1 MRQSRRADKHIR
13 GDIVQFTSIR
23 SRGLTLGLVLLLPAC
38 EALEGDNDIDDIN
51 DQTATLDEL
60 IDTLDPTPV
69 GAMPLSGS
77 ARYEGTAFVD
87 YTYEGG
93 NTDRVGGEMVLDADF
108 AQAAVS
114 GRIDSVASD
123 DFGSLDGKLDITNGA
138 ISGNGF
144 TADVD
149 GEVGNFLA
157 DVRVDGTMT
166 GGFLGDDAQ
175 AVSGGISGT
184 ARVLGETYP
193 VDGAFQAATD

>member
-1 MRQSRRADKHIR
+1 M
-13 GDIVQFTSIR
+13 
-23 SRGLTLGLVLLLPAC
+23 LLPAC
-38 EALEGDNDIDDIN
+38 EAIEEALGGENDIDDIN

-69 GAMPLSGS
+69 AAMPLSGT

-93 NTDRVGGEMVLDADF
+93 NDDRVGGELVLDADF
-108 AQAAVS
+108 AQAAVT
-114 GRIDSVASD
+114 GRIDGVASE

-149 GEVGNFLA
+149 GAVGNFLT

-175 AVSGGISGT
+175 AVSGAISGSAT
-184 ARVLGETYP
+184 VLGDTYP